1 METGSGSQMPN
12 EPRKGAA
19 QNLREEAQ
27 LELFDFSRT
36 LYDQAVV
43 RANIF
48 HQKIILAQESEELTP
63 GEAEELRTWYLLV
76 LRSIFHGFDEEAL

>member
-1 METGSGSQMPN
+1 MPN

-48 HQKIILAQESEELTP
+48 RQKIILAQESEELTP
-63 GEAEELRTWYLLV
+63 G
-76 LRSIFHGFDEEAL
+76 